1 MSPQLSKQEIL
12 RQKRLQQRKRN
23 TTTALLVGFAG
34 LLLILA
40 MFLLPNILNNLSHG
54 LGSPGFPLGDPDAP
68 VTVYEFSSYSCSH
81 CYTFNEGPAKDFIA
95 KYVDTG
101 LVYFN
106 YVNLPANNEG
116 SLLAAKASYCAAAQE
131 KFYDYKDQLFAY
143 ASVENGFSESNMI
156 NFATFAGLDVAA
168 FSACMDSDKY
178 TTAYDQDI
186 RFATNSSVTGTPSF
200 LVNGTDL
207 VSVSQLDET
216 VEKYLNN

>member
-1 MSPQLSKQEIL
+1 MSPQMNKQEIL
-12 RQKRLQQRKRN
+12 RQKRNQQKKRN
-23 TTTALLVGFAG
+23 TITIILVGFAA

-40 MFLLPNILNNLSHG
+40 LFLLPNILNNQSHG

-68 VTVYEFSSYSCSH
+68 VTVYEFSSYTCSH

-106 YVNLPANNEG
+106 YVNLPANSDG

-156 NFATFAGLDVAA
+156 NFATFAGLDVAS
-168 FSACMDSDKY
+168 FSSCLDSEKY

-186 RFATNSSVTGTPSF
+186 RFATDNGVTGTPSF
-200 LVNGTDL
+200 LVNGIEL
-207 VSVSQLDET
+207 VSASELDAT